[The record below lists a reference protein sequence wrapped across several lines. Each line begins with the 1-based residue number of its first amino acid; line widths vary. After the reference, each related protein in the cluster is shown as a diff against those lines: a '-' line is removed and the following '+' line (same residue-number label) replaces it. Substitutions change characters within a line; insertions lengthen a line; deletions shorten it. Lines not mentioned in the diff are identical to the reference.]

1 MAFFKN
7 LWTFLTETIFLKDE
21 RNYRNGLIRW
31 GVRQYK
37 LLFYTARGL
46 DEHDTLVRSAA
57 LTFYTLMSIVPI
69 AALVFAVVKG
79 FGLADGLMQN
89 LYSLFPHNREVVDY
103 LITFADKALAAAQG
117 GVVAFVGIVMLFWA
131 VVRVFGSVEEAFNN
145 IWEVKVSRSFTR
157 QFTDY
162 IAVVVITPILWVV
175 GSTAGRY
182 AGHLLGIDSFGALYT
197 LLSGAVSLLGIW
209 AMFSFIYV
217 VVPNT
222 RVRLGSAVMAGIV
235 AGTLFL
241 AFQWGYVWLQ
251 RYMTSYNA
259 IYGSFA
265 ALPLFLIWVQWSWQI
280 LLFGGELAFAYQNI
294 SRFAEER
301 ESLRISYDH
310 RRQVTLAVMLHV
322 ARIFRDGHGPVSA
335 VEIHTALRL
344 PTRIVND
351 VLFSLV
357 TARLLVAVRSE
368 SDDATQTIYSYYAE
382 AVINDVLNDLVE
394 QKGVSRDTART
405 LLYSGGYQVYSCYD
419 PSIQQAIDDVYT
431 DLDKMPQRP
440 SASGQQFESA
450 IVIMDPYTGEIKGLS
465 GGTDKK
471 TINFGTNR
479 ATQSKRPPGSSIK
492 PIATYGPAMELG
504 LITQYTQV
512 NDSPDIKLSGTSWYP
527 KNSGG
532 GNYGVITIREALQ
545 RSLNTVSAQIL
556 DKLTPRASY
565 EFLKDKLG
573 VTSLAESDCDY
584 APLALGQ
591 LTNGITVREMTQAYS
606 AFVNDG
612 VFTYG
617 RTYSYVKDSSG
628 EVVLENPARTI
639 VAFKANTAWNMADM
653 LCNAVNSGTGT
664 EARLTGMP
672 VGGKTGTTTN
682 NCDRWF
688 VGFTPYYVAAVWTG
702 YDMPEYMNF
711 SGNPAAQIWKLVMES
726 IHKDLPTKSF
736 PTPTIGSPTGI
747 FGNFSGQSQDTG
759 GDADDAG

>member
-1 MAFFKN
+1 MSQHKRSEHRLGNELKQSAEKIKKSAENQLHKIQGEGHTKRSPREVQARRRKAWFIVGTIFAVLLLTIIFFSILFSMYINRTMKNKVEVDLAAYDLSLATEMYAKDSDTGEYKLYQTLYDGENRILLTSDQIPQSLRDAAVAIEDKRFYKHKGVDWYRTTGAFINMFLSMKNDFGGSTITQQLIKN
-7 LWTFLTETIFLKDE
+7 LTKQDDITVQRKLLEIFQALEFEKSYDKEEIMEWYLNIVYFGEGCNGVYTAAETYFGKEPKDLTLAECASIIGITNNPSKYDPFISRENNKTRQETILKQMYEQGYINKEQYDE
-21 RNYRNGLIRW
+21 A
-31 GVRQYK
+31 VAQ
-37 LLFYTARGL
+37 
-46 DEHDTLVRSAA
+46 E
-57 LTFYTLMSIVPI
+57 
-69 AALVFAVVKG
+69 LVF
-79 FGLADGLMQN
+79 
-89 LYSLFPHNREVVDY
+89 
-103 LITFADKALAAAQG
+103 
-117 GVVAFVGIVMLFWA
+117 
-131 VVRVFGSVEEAFNN
+131 
-145 IWEVKVSRSFTR
+145 
-157 QFTDY
+157 
-162 IAVVVITPILWVV
+162 
-175 GSTAGRY
+175 
-182 AGHLLGIDSFGALYT
+182 
-197 LLSGAVSLLGIW
+197 
-209 AMFSFIYV
+209 
-217 VVPNT
+217 
-222 RVRLGSAVMAGIV
+222 
-235 AGTLFL
+235 
-241 AFQWGYVWLQ
+241 
-251 RYMTSYNA
+251 
-259 IYGSFA
+259 
-265 ALPLFLIWVQWSWQI
+265 
-280 LLFGGELAFAYQNI
+280 
-294 SRFAEER
+294 
-301 ESLRISYDH
+301 
-310 RRQVTLAVMLHV
+310 
-322 ARIFRDGHGPVSA
+322 
-335 VEIHTALRL
+335 
-344 PTRIVND
+344 
-351 VLFSLV
+351 
-357 TARLLVAVRSE
+357 VRSE

>member
-1 MAFFKN
+1 MAKRPKPSSSAPRAAQAADATVSVAGAVLRVLGTILLIVLVTGLLFLCIFAYYVKNCLSTDLDVQLSDFTVSLSSSILYEDSDGNWQNLTNLSSTENRVWIDYADIPKDMEHAAVAIEDKRFYKHKGVDWYRTTGAFINMFLSMKNDFGGSTITQQLIKN
-7 LWTFLTETIFLKDE
+7 LTKQDDITVQRKLLEIFQALEFEKSYDKEEIMEWYLNIVYFGEGCNGVYTAAETYFGKEPKDLTLAECASIIGITNNPSKYDPFISRENNKTRQETILRQMYEQGYINKEQYDE
-21 RNYRNGLIRW
+21 A
-31 GVRQYK
+31 VAQ
-37 LLFYTARGL
+37 
-46 DEHDTLVRSAA
+46 E
-57 LTFYTLMSIVPI
+57 
-69 AALVFAVVKG
+69 LVF
-79 FGLADGLMQN
+79 
-89 LYSLFPHNREVVDY
+89 
-103 LITFADKALAAAQG
+103 
-117 GVVAFVGIVMLFWA
+117 
-131 VVRVFGSVEEAFNN
+131 
-145 IWEVKVSRSFTR
+145 
-157 QFTDY
+157 
-162 IAVVVITPILWVV
+162 
-175 GSTAGRY
+175 
-182 AGHLLGIDSFGALYT
+182 
-197 LLSGAVSLLGIW
+197 
-209 AMFSFIYV
+209 
-217 VVPNT
+217 
-222 RVRLGSAVMAGIV
+222 
-235 AGTLFL
+235 
-241 AFQWGYVWLQ
+241 
-251 RYMTSYNA
+251 
-259 IYGSFA
+259 
-265 ALPLFLIWVQWSWQI
+265 
-280 LLFGGELAFAYQNI
+280 
-294 SRFAEER
+294 
-301 ESLRISYDH
+301 
-310 RRQVTLAVMLHV
+310 
-322 ARIFRDGHGPVSA
+322 
-335 VEIHTALRL
+335 
-344 PTRIVND
+344 
-351 VLFSLV
+351 
-357 TARLLVAVRSE
+357 VRSE

-639 VAFKANTAWNMADM
+639 EAFKANTAWNMADM
-653 LCNAVNSGTGT
+653 LCNAVNSGTGS
-664 EARLTGMP
+664 EARLSGMP

-747 FGNFSGQSQDTG
+747 FGTREELEDQALTEEERQKKEEEEQKKQEEENKKNEDDNTG
-759 GDADDAG
+759 GNTGDNTGGNDDIFANFRDLF

>member
-1 MAFFKN
+1 MSVAGAILRVLGTILLIVLVTGLLFLCIFAYYVKNCLSTDLDVQLSDFTVSLSSSILYEDADGNWQNLTNLSSTENRVWVDYADIPKDMEHAAVAIEDKRFYKHKGVDWYRTTGAFINMFLSMKNDFGGSTITQQLIKN
-7 LWTFLTETIFLKDE
+7 LTKQDDITVQRKLLEIFQALEFEKSYDKEEIMEWYLNIVYFGEGCNGVYTAAETYFGKEPKDLTLAECASIIGITNNPSKYDPFISRENNKTRQETILKQMYEQGYISKEQYDE
-21 RNYRNGLIRW
+21 A
-31 GVRQYK
+31 VAQ
-37 LLFYTARGL
+37 
-46 DEHDTLVRSAA
+46 E
-57 LTFYTLMSIVPI
+57 
-69 AALVFAVVKG
+69 LVF
-79 FGLADGLMQN
+79 
-89 LYSLFPHNREVVDY
+89 
-103 LITFADKALAAAQG
+103 
-117 GVVAFVGIVMLFWA
+117 
-131 VVRVFGSVEEAFNN
+131 
-145 IWEVKVSRSFTR
+145 
-157 QFTDY
+157 
-162 IAVVVITPILWVV
+162 
-175 GSTAGRY
+175 
-182 AGHLLGIDSFGALYT
+182 
-197 LLSGAVSLLGIW
+197 
-209 AMFSFIYV
+209 
-217 VVPNT
+217 
-222 RVRLGSAVMAGIV
+222 
-235 AGTLFL
+235 
-241 AFQWGYVWLQ
+241 
-251 RYMTSYNA
+251 
-259 IYGSFA
+259 
-265 ALPLFLIWVQWSWQI
+265 
-280 LLFGGELAFAYQNI
+280 
-294 SRFAEER
+294 
-301 ESLRISYDH
+301 
-310 RRQVTLAVMLHV
+310 
-322 ARIFRDGHGPVSA
+322 
-335 VEIHTALRL
+335 
-344 PTRIVND
+344 
-351 VLFSLV
+351 
-357 TARLLVAVRSE
+357 VRSE

-431 DLDKMPQRP
+431 DLDNMPQRP

-450 IVIMDPYTGEIKGLS
+450 IAVMDPYTGEIKGLS
-465 GGTDKK
+465 GGTGKK

-479 ATQSKRPPGSSIK
+479 ATQSKRPPGSSLK

-512 NDSPDIKLSGTSWYP
+512 NDAPDIKLTGTSWYP

-532 GNYGVITIREALQ
+532 GNYGVVTIREALQ

-591 LTNGITVREMTQAYS
+591 LTHGITVREMTQAYS

-653 LCNAVNSGTGT
+653 LCNAVNSGTGG

-711 SGNPAAQIWKLVMES
+711 SGNPAAQIWKLVMDP

-759 GDADDAG
+759 GDADDGANDKPNDGFHACPPFEFGRVLWFHRFHCIKNPGITGHERTCATTGRIHLFIYSNSAV

>member
-1 MAFFKN
+1 MTDPVENTEERKVHIVSNGKREESRLEQNLKHEADVIKKSAQNALQKRKEARASRSPREIQARRRKAGFIIGTVLAVLVLTMIFFSILFAMYINRTMKNKVEVNLNAYDLSQATEMYAKEKGSDEWKMYQTLYDGENRILLTADQIPENLRKAAVAIEDKRFYKHKGVDWYRTTGAFINMFLSMKNDFGGSTITQQLIKN
-7 LWTFLTETIFLKDE
+7 LTKQDDITVQRKLLEIFQALEFEKSYDKEEIMEWYLNIVYFGEGCNGVYTAAETYFGKEPKDLTLAECASIIGITNNPSKYDPFISRENNKARQETILKQMYEQGYINKEQYDE
-21 RNYRNGLIRW
+21 A
-31 GVRQYK
+31 VAQ
-37 LLFYTARGL
+37 
-46 DEHDTLVRSAA
+46 E
-57 LTFYTLMSIVPI
+57 
-69 AALVFAVVKG
+69 LVF
-79 FGLADGLMQN
+79 
-89 LYSLFPHNREVVDY
+89 
-103 LITFADKALAAAQG
+103 
-117 GVVAFVGIVMLFWA
+117 
-131 VVRVFGSVEEAFNN
+131 
-145 IWEVKVSRSFTR
+145 
-157 QFTDY
+157 
-162 IAVVVITPILWVV
+162 
-175 GSTAGRY
+175 
-182 AGHLLGIDSFGALYT
+182 
-197 LLSGAVSLLGIW
+197 
-209 AMFSFIYV
+209 
-217 VVPNT
+217 
-222 RVRLGSAVMAGIV
+222 
-235 AGTLFL
+235 
-241 AFQWGYVWLQ
+241 
-251 RYMTSYNA
+251 
-259 IYGSFA
+259 
-265 ALPLFLIWVQWSWQI
+265 
-280 LLFGGELAFAYQNI
+280 
-294 SRFAEER
+294 
-301 ESLRISYDH
+301 
-310 RRQVTLAVMLHV
+310 
-322 ARIFRDGHGPVSA
+322 
-335 VEIHTALRL
+335 
-344 PTRIVND
+344 
-351 VLFSLV
+351 
-357 TARLLVAVRSE
+357 VRSE

-465 GGTDKK
+465 GGTGKK

-512 NDSPDIKLSGTSWYP
+512 NDAPDIKLSGTSWYP

-639 VAFKANTAWNMADM
+639 VAFKANTAWNMTDM
-653 LCNAVNSGTGT
+653 LCNAVNSGTGS
-664 EARLTGMP
+664 EARLSGMP

-759 GDADDAG
+759 GDADAG

>member
-1 MAFFKN
+1 MSVAGAVLRVLGTILLIVLVTGLLFLCIFAYYVKNCLSTDLDVQLSDFTVSLSSSILYEDSDGNWQNLTNLSSTENRVWIDYADIPKDMEHAAVAIEDKRFYKHKGVDWYRTTGAFINMFLSMKNDFGGSTITQQLIKN
-7 LWTFLTETIFLKDE
+7 LTKQDDITVQRKLLEIFQALEFEKSYDKEEIMEWYLNIVYFGEGCNGVYTAAETYFGKEPKDLTLAECASIIGITNNPSKYDPFISRENNKTRQETILKQMYEQGYINKEQYDE
-21 RNYRNGLIRW
+21 A
-31 GVRQYK
+31 VAQ
-37 LLFYTARGL
+37 
-46 DEHDTLVRSAA
+46 E
-57 LTFYTLMSIVPI
+57 
-69 AALVFAVVKG
+69 LVF
-79 FGLADGLMQN
+79 
-89 LYSLFPHNREVVDY
+89 
-103 LITFADKALAAAQG
+103 
-117 GVVAFVGIVMLFWA
+117 
-131 VVRVFGSVEEAFNN
+131 
-145 IWEVKVSRSFTR
+145 
-157 QFTDY
+157 
-162 IAVVVITPILWVV
+162 
-175 GSTAGRY
+175 
-182 AGHLLGIDSFGALYT
+182 
-197 LLSGAVSLLGIW
+197 
-209 AMFSFIYV
+209 
-217 VVPNT
+217 
-222 RVRLGSAVMAGIV
+222 
-235 AGTLFL
+235 
-241 AFQWGYVWLQ
+241 
-251 RYMTSYNA
+251 
-259 IYGSFA
+259 
-265 ALPLFLIWVQWSWQI
+265 
-280 LLFGGELAFAYQNI
+280 
-294 SRFAEER
+294 
-301 ESLRISYDH
+301 
-310 RRQVTLAVMLHV
+310 
-322 ARIFRDGHGPVSA
+322 
-335 VEIHTALRL
+335 
-344 PTRIVND
+344 
-351 VLFSLV
+351 
-357 TARLLVAVRSE
+357 VRSE

-465 GGTDKK
+465 GGTGKK

-512 NDSPDIKLSGTSWYP
+512 NDAPDIKLSGTSWYP

-617 RTYSYVKDSSG
+617 RTYSYVG
-628 EVVLENPARTI
+628 FAWRVVLRKSRTI
-639 VAFKANTAWNMADM
+639 VAFKANTAWNMTDM
-653 LCNAVNSGTGT
+653 LCNAVNSGTGS
-664 EARLTGMP
+664 EARLSGMP

-747 FGNFSGQSQDTG
+747 FGNFSASRRTPA
-759 GDADDAG
+759 GDADAGLSRANVCPIACPRAETTARGMQ

>member
-1 MAFFKN
+1 MAKRPKPSSSAPRAAQAADATVSVAGAVLRVLGTILLIVLVTGLLFLCIFAYYVKNCLSTDLDVQLSDFTVSLSSSILYEDSDGNWQNLTNLSSTENRVWIDYADIPKDMEHAAVAIEDKRFYKHKGVDWYRTTGAFINMFLSMKNDFGGSTITQQLIKN
-7 LWTFLTETIFLKDE
+7 LTKQDDITVQRKLLEIFQALEFEKSYDKEEIMEWYLNIVYFGEGCNGVYTAAETYFGKEPKDLTLAECASIIGITNNPSKYDPFISRENNKARQETILKQMYEQGYINKEQYDE
-21 RNYRNGLIRW
+21 A
-31 GVRQYK
+31 VAQ
-37 LLFYTARGL
+37 
-46 DEHDTLVRSAA
+46 E
-57 LTFYTLMSIVPI
+57 
-69 AALVFAVVKG
+69 LVF
-79 FGLADGLMQN
+79 
-89 LYSLFPHNREVVDY
+89 
-103 LITFADKALAAAQG
+103 
-117 GVVAFVGIVMLFWA
+117 
-131 VVRVFGSVEEAFNN
+131 
-145 IWEVKVSRSFTR
+145 
-157 QFTDY
+157 
-162 IAVVVITPILWVV
+162 
-175 GSTAGRY
+175 
-182 AGHLLGIDSFGALYT
+182 
-197 LLSGAVSLLGIW
+197 
-209 AMFSFIYV
+209 
-217 VVPNT
+217 
-222 RVRLGSAVMAGIV
+222 
-235 AGTLFL
+235 
-241 AFQWGYVWLQ
+241 
-251 RYMTSYNA
+251 
-259 IYGSFA
+259 
-265 ALPLFLIWVQWSWQI
+265 
-280 LLFGGELAFAYQNI
+280 
-294 SRFAEER
+294 
-301 ESLRISYDH
+301 
-310 RRQVTLAVMLHV
+310 
-322 ARIFRDGHGPVSA
+322 
-335 VEIHTALRL
+335 
-344 PTRIVND
+344 
-351 VLFSLV
+351 
-357 TARLLVAVRSE
+357 VRSE

-450 IVIMDPYTGEIKGLS
+450 IVIMDPYTGEIKGMS

-617 RTYSYVKDSSG
+617 RTYSSG

-639 VAFKANTAWNMADM
+639 VAFKANTAWNMTDM
-653 LCNAVNSGTGT
+653 LCNAVNSGTGS
-664 EARLTGMP
+664 EARLSGMP

-759 GDADDAG
+759 GDADAG